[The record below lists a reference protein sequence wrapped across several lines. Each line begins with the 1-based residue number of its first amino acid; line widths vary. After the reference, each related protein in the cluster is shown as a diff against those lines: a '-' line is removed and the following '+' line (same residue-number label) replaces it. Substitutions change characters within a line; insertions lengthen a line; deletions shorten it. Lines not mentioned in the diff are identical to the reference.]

1 MDCTIPAIPLG
12 RGDRLPDAA
21 HEPLPSTADATA
33 DVAALTAA
41 VSTGDAA
48 AVETFYRRYFDR
60 LYDEARRATRRDE
73 AFCLDVVQE
82 AVLKIVRTIRPVA
95 SEAQLLVWMRL
106 VVGTVAL
113 DLLRS
118 ERRRRVREAG
128 VTRTP
133 ADGEV
138 DADLERDER
147 VAWLR
152 EQIQRLDPQIVRLI
166 ELRYVQRWTLSRIAE
181 RFKLSI
187 GTVDGRLRRAL
198 AGLRN
203 AAREVDD
210 V

>member
-1 MDCTIPAIPLG
+1 M
-12 RGDRLPDAA
+12 PDAA
-21 HEPLPSTADATA
+21 HEPLASTAAATA

-95 SEAQLLVWMRL
+95 SEAQLLAWMRL

-118 ERRRRVREAG
+118 ERRRRAREAG

-203 AAREVDD
+203 AAREVGD